1 MSASN
6 TIHELETLVRS
17 HHSVLVIETVEED
30 RARDFLVVVGSD
42 LRQPVYAWSV
52 TRGLHRVED
61 PGSPA
66 EGTTEP
72 RQLLGHLQRKTEEAI
87 YLLKDM
93 HVHLTDPVVQRQFR
107 DVADWFRQTRATLVL
122 TGVGIDLPPA
132 IEADALRL
140 TLALP
145 GRDELEGVVSVVLRS
160 TGTAPPDPPLMAA
173 LLESLRG
180 LTLNQA
186 RQAVAA
192 LTLDH
197 VLDQDDVRDVL
208 ERKVRRF
215 AAGGL
220 LEFRP
225 AEDNRVELAGMTRLK
240 EWLDRAAVSYTEAAR
255 DLNLS
260 PPRGI
265 LLVGVPGCGK
275 SEAARYV
282 ARLWQR
288 PLLKLDAARLYDKYV
303 GESERNLRHAIEIA
317 ESMAPIVLWIDEIEK
332 GLAAGGSDDG
342 AAVSHR
348 LLGTFLTWLQEKS
361 EDIFLVA
368 TANDLSLLPPEL
380 SRKGRFDEVFFVDLP
395 TDGARAE
402 IFSVHLA
409 RRRQHPTDYDLDLL
423 VGESAGFSGSEI
435 EAAVV
440 AGLLRALQNGEA
452 PGTGHVLDELRA
464 TVPLSRSR
472 DGEVA
477 AIRAG
482 ARAFVPAG

>member
-1 MSASN
+1 
-6 TIHELETLVRS
+6 
-17 HHSVLVIETVEED
+17 
-30 RARDFLVVVGSD
+30 
-42 LRQPVYAWSV
+42 
-52 TRGLHRVED
+52 
-61 PGSPA
+61 
-66 EGTTEP
+66 
-72 RQLLGHLQRKTEEAI
+72 
-87 YLLKDM
+87 
-93 HVHLTDPVVQRQFR
+93 
-107 DVADWFRQTRATLVL
+107 
-122 TGVGIDLPPA
+122 
-132 IEADALRL
+132 
-140 TLALP
+140 
-145 GRDELEGVVSVVLRS
+145 
-160 TGTAPPDPPLMAA
+160 
-173 LLESLRG
+173 
-180 LTLNQA
+180 
-186 RQAVAA
+186 
-192 LTLDH
+192 
-197 VLDQDDVRDVL
+197 
-208 ERKVRRF
+208 
-215 AAGGL
+215 
-220 LEFRP
+220 
-225 AEDNRVELAGMTRLK
+225 
-240 EWLDRAAVSYTEAAR
+240 TEAAR

-332 GLAAGGSDDG
+332 GLGAGGSDDG

-395 TDGARAE
+395 TDASRAE

-409 RRRQHPTDYDLDLL
+409 RRRQHPADYDLDLL
-423 VGESAGFSGSEI
+423 VSESAGFSGSEI

-440 AGLLRALQNGEA
+440 AGLLRALQKGEA

-464 TVPLSRSR
+464 SVPLSRSR
-472 DGEVA
+472 
-477 AIRAG
+477 
-482 ARAFVPAG
+482 